1 MHAEKKGDPKN
12 KVALLRK
19 KKKKKKKSAH
29 LLSRVTSIVVSKRQ
43 LTVKLQVDFPT
54 ASERSVDEL
63 AIDCS
68 YGDRASQMG

>member
-29 LLSRVTSIVVSKRQ
+29 LLS
-43 LTVKLQVDFPT
+43 
-54 ASERSVDEL
+54 
-63 AIDCS
+63 
-68 YGDRASQMG
+68 